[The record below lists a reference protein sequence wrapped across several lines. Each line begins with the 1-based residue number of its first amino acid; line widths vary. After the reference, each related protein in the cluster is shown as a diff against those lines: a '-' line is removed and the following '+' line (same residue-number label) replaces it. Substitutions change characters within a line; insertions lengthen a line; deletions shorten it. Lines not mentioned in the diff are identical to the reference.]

1 MRKKALILAVF
12 AVVVTGILLAGCGG
26 NNTQGTTSSSSN
38 QQSNQG
44 GQTSGKTFTLEELAQ
59 YNGKNGQP
67 AYVAVDGVVYDVT
80 GSSMW
85 SQGVHSSC
93 SPNTTAGNDLSEIM
107 KQAPAR
113 MRDNL
118 KKFPVVGTLQ

>member
-1 MRKKALILAVF
+1 MRKKALVLAVF
-12 AVVVTGILLAGCGG
+12 VMMATGVLLAGCGG
-26 NNTQGTTSSSSN
+26 SSTQQTTSSGSN
-38 QQSNQG
+38 QQSTQS
-44 GQTSGKTFTLEELAQ
+44 GQTSGKVFTVDELAQ
-59 YNGKNGQP
+59 YNGENGQP

-85 SQGVHSSC
+85 PQGVHSSC
-93 SPNTTAGNDLSEIM
+93 SPNTTAGQDLSAVM